1 MKIAKIYKNLIIKNN
16 HQISLITDNSKKI
29 VPNSVFVAIKGY
41 NHNGENYIEEAI
53 NTGALSIITE
63 KEVDDNKYPNINF
76 IKVTDAKKELANLLK
91 LFYYKKLKKFKFIG
105 ITGTN
110 GKTTT
115 CTLLYR
121 YLRSLNLNTICF
133 TSINNYINDLV
144 KATINTTPN
153 IVTIYETIIQSNLKS
168 GYVIIEI
175 SSQAISELRV
185 LGLDFDVISITNISS
200 DHLDYHHNLTDYFYT
215 KARLLF
221 QLKKDGCVVLNKD
234 EQHFSK
240 LQSFIT
246 NPVYSFGEKNSCDFR
261 FEIIDLKMNDSL
273 FILTNHEDIIAFE
286 TPLTGKFNVQNITNV
301 FAILKVL
308 KISTEL
314 FPNFIK
320 SILPIDG
327 RMNYYE
333 INNRLIIIDYAH
345 TVEAVKTTLKTIKEI
360 SDRNIRLVIGCGGNR
375 DRLKRPII
383 GQLACLYAN
392 FVYFTEDNSRNEK
405 LSNILKEIT
414 CDLTTNNYMV
424 IESRMKAIKKAV
436 IDSKENDIIILMG
449 KGKEETIINN
459 HALTDLDMIKS
470 CFQELNNE

>member
-1 MKIAKIYKNLIIKNN
+1 MKIAKIYKNQIIKNN
-16 HQISLITDNSKKI
+16 HQISLITDNSKKV
-29 VPNSVFVAIKGY
+29 VPNSVFVAINGY

-53 NTGALSIITE
+53 NAGAITIITE
-63 KEVDDNKYPNINF
+63 KEMDNNKYQNINF
-76 IKVTDAKKELANLLK
+76 IKVTDTKKELAKLLK
-91 LFYYKKLKKFKFIG
+91 LFYHKKLKKFKFIG
-105 ITGTN
+105 ISGTN

-144 KATINTTPN
+144 KSTINTTPN
-153 IVTIYETIIQSNLKS
+153 IATIYGTIIQSNLKS

-221 QLKKDGCVVLNKD
+221 QLKKDGCAVLNKD
-234 EQHFSK
+234 NQHFSK
-240 LQSFIT
+240 LQSFII
-246 NPVYSFGEKNSCDFR
+246 NPVYSFGENKSSDFR

-273 FILTNHEDIIAFE
+273 FILTNDENIIAFE
-286 TPLTGKFNVQNITNV
+286 SPLTGKFNVQNITNV
-301 FAILKVL
+301 FTILKVL
-308 KISTEL
+308 NISIES
-314 FPNFIK
+314 FPDFIK

-345 TVEAVKTTLKTIKEI
+345 TVEAVKSTLKTIKEI
-360 SDRNIRLVIGCGGNR
+360 SNRNIRLVIGCGGNR

-405 LSNILKEIT
+405 LSKILKEIT

-449 KGKEETIINN
+449 KGKEETIIDNQIF
-459 HALTDLDMIKS
+459 TDLDMVKS
-470 CFQELNNE
+470 CFQELSNE